1 MIKDDSMRTIIR
13 QTVKLPADGDQLFDM
28 YVSADLHSAFAGS
41 PVTID
46 AETGSPFS
54 AFEGAL
60 SGTMLVAVKPT
71 LIVQSWR
78 SVSFYE
84 QDPDSTLILQFSTVG
99 DEGQIDL
106 IHLDVPTQDYDG
118 VTNGWEKYYWTPW
131 RNYLSAQSS

>member
-1 MIKDDSMRTIIR
+1 MRSIIQQTI
-13 QTVKLPADGDQLFDM
+13 KLPASGEQLFDM
-28 YVSADLHSAFAGS
+28 YVSADLHSAFTGS

-46 AETGSPFS
+46 AESGSLFS

-60 SGTMLVAVKPT
+60 TGTVLVTIKPS
-71 LIVQSWR
+71 LVVQSWR

-84 QDPDSTLILQFSTVG
+84 QDPDSTLILKFSTIG

-106 IHLDVPTQDYDG
+106 IHLDVPAQDYDG

-131 RNYLSAQSS
+131 RNFLTSQPG

>member
-1 MIKDDSMRTIIR
+1 MRSIIR
-13 QTVKLPADGDQLFDM
+13 QTIQLPASGEELFDM
-28 YVSADLHSAFAGS
+28 YVSADLHSAFTGS

-46 AETGSPFS
+46 AESASLFS

-99 DEGQIDL
+99 EEGQIDL

-131 RNYLSAQSS
+131 RNFLSAQSD